1 MKMVAGSI
9 VVLAAAIVCAACVQ
23 RQYLGGE
30 VVYLLVAL
38 IVAVFGFFMII
49 RGRLD
54 QANRPLL
61 PSIIYCS
68 LDFAF
73 LANLV

>member
-49 RGRLD
+49 RGWLD
-54 QANRPLL
+54 ERK
-61 PSIIYCS
+61 
-68 LDFAF
+68 
-73 LANLV
+73 